1 MHASHV
7 WCWWLVFVLLLGS
20 NLAYVKFAVSNACWQ
35 DDMNSVYMIQWLCTR
50 ILMIFSGNHFY
61 IISHVEISKISMQT
75 SFRSYLLPDS
85 STAVGEVRR
94 YGLLA
99 QTMAA
104 PEFVP
109 ITDPLLQNF
118 KTRMREHLRVPA
130 VLTVTQCIACQAPRT
145 VTEAGRFE
153 HERSGICEAC
163 WDTLVGQ
170 DDAAKLRQCT
180 RLLDINAAD
189 LLMTWIMISKTKV
202 GGRAH
207 LAPAH
212 ARILVAVVTGQ
223 VQLPE
228 MWVAGLE
235 PPPLA
240 PA

>member
-1 MHASHV
+1 
-7 WCWWLVFVLLLGS
+7 
-20 NLAYVKFAVSNACWQ
+20 
-35 DDMNSVYMIQWLCTR
+35 
-50 ILMIFSGNHFY
+50 MIFSGNHFY